1 MARTR
6 AHRPHAPRP
15 VGARVA
21 GSLLAVLLTTS
32 SYGLQA
38 ETQTTFPVSATVVRG
53 CAIDGLGSS
62 GAAGVMAT
70 LDFGT
75 DSALSSAVRTA
86 DAGAA
91 QVVTLRCTPG
101 VVMRMRI
108 DGGAH
113 AAGGVRQLRHASVD
127 RRLPYRLYRDPAFA
141 QEIAI
146 DQAQAITVPG
156 TGALGIVLPVHARL
170 ALPGNALPGAYTDTV
185 TVTLDW

>member
-1 MARTR
+1 MCAHP
-6 AHRPHAPRP
+6 HRP
-15 VGARVA
+15 GARLA
-21 GSLLAVLLTTS
+21 GGLLASLLAAS
-32 SYGLQA
+32 PCALQA
-38 ETQTTFPVSATVVRG
+38 DTQATFPVSATVIPG

-86 DAGAA
+86 NAGAT
-91 QVVTLRCTPG
+91 QVVALRCTAG

-113 AAGGVRQLRHASVD
+113 AAGGLRQLRHASVD
-127 RRLPYRLYRDPAFA
+127 RRIPYRLYRDAAFT

-156 TGALGIVLPVHARL
+156 TGLLGVALPVHGRL
-170 ALPGNALPGAYTDTV
+170 ALPGDALPGTYTDTV

>member
-1 MARTR
+1 MLATL
-6 AHRPHAPRP
+6 P
-15 VGARVA
+15 GA
-21 GSLLAVLLTTS
+21 
-32 SYGLQA
+32 LQA
-38 ETQTTFPVSATVVRG
+38 DTQTTFPVSATVIPG

-75 DSALSSAVRTA
+75 DSALSNAVHTA

-91 QVVTLRCTPG
+91 QVVTLRCTAG

-113 AAGGVRQLRHASVD
+113 AAGGVRQLRHAAVD
-127 RRLPYRLYRDPAFA
+127 RRIPYRLYRDAA
-141 QEIAI
+141 LTQEIAI
-146 DQAQAITVPG
+146 DQAQSITVPG
-156 TGALGIVLPVHARL
+156 SAPLGIALPVHGRL
-170 ALPGNALPGAYTDTV
+170 TLPGDALPGAYTDTV